1 MRNLRSDN
9 LRHTNDIQKLKEKTA
24 EAQRKFDISEA
35 AEASLKREL
44 KTAEATIRG
53 LKDDLTRTKGLV
65 AQTRTSCANE
75 VRRRDRQIETLKKQ
89 VGEAGR
95 ARGSRTNPG
104 ITTITVTGDIVTPPA
119 APSDDQIL
127 QKEAHD
133 ALSKLSRDL
142 NEENEAI
149 LKVMNKAMQQLQDM
163 SGWQLAKRESDVS
176 RKSNVEELTCN
187 LDSVM
192 GHMRSILSNPSFV
205 PVEEVTLRDDEI
217 TRLKTGWVKMESRW
231 QEAVHLI
238 NGWRKRMSTNGAP
251 INEADLQMGL
261 ALSPVRVRDAGHSSE
276 LLTSVAEED
285 EEMPDSP
292 CPSDPGHQDVQDFD
306 DDSDSS
312 TDFGDGHEYY
322 EEVVEDEVEE
332 EEAHSD
338 DDDVDEQIEEDVPVE
353 RDSSPIPEPP
363 QLSPLKNSTTAGNRG
378 GAIKSKKEAEPTTTA
393 TVPAPAAPSGIPM
406 ASRSASLRQS
416 RIPTQPATQRAVSR
430 PELPKPAAPASTVVP
445 KRAVTESCMTKPPV
459 PTRARPAPAPKPSQT
474 PIKPVANRRLAA
486 PRDPLPQSSPITM
499 TSIAAKLAA
508 SEREADAARV
518 RAKLKA
524 AQSRKPSGGLPQPP
538 PPAAEGD
545 PIKQEE
551 DAENMD
557 PVKKEPVEDEP
568 MPVVARPEK
577 RKREIKSN
585 VRASRRRSTLSPWEL
600 ETLMTGQAKD

>member
-1 MRNLRSDN
+1 MRTLRSDS
-9 LRHTNDIQKLKEKTA
+9 LKHVNDIQKLTEKTT

-44 KTAEATIRG
+44 KTADATIRG
-53 LKDDLTRTKGLV
+53 LKEDLARTKGLV

-163 SGWQLAKRESDVS
+163 SGWHLAKRESDAS
-176 RKSNVEELTCN
+176 RKSNVDELTCN

-192 GHMRSILSNPSFV
+192 GHMRGILSNPSFV
-205 PVEEVTLRDDEI
+205 PVDEVTLRDEEI
-217 TRLKTGWVKMESRW
+217 ARLKTGWVKMESRW
-231 QEAVHLI
+231 QDAVHLI

-261 ALSPVRVRDAGHSSE
+261 ALSPVRVRDTGHSSD
-276 LLTSVAEED
+276 LLASVVEED

-292 CPSDPGHQDVQDFD
+292 CPSDRGHRDVEEFEG
-306 DDSDSS
+306 DSDSS

-322 EEVVEDEVEE
+322 DEVVEEEVEE
-332 EEAHSD
+332 EEDGHS
-338 DDDVDEQIEEDVPVE
+338 DDDVDEQIEEDVPIE
-353 RDSSPIPEPP
+353 RDSSPIPDPP

-378 GAIKSKKEAEPTTTA
+378 GAIKSKKEAEPTTTTTA
-393 TVPAPAAPSGIPM
+393 PAPAPSGIPM

-416 RIPTQPATQRAVSR
+416 RIPTQPTTQRAVSR
-430 PELPKPAAPASTVVP
+430 PELPKPAAPTTTIQ
-445 KRAVTESCMTKPPV
+445 KRAVTESRMTKPPV
-459 PTRARPAPAPKPSQT
+459 PTRARPEPAPKPAQT
-474 PIKPVANRRLAA
+474 PIKPIAAKRLAA

-524 AQSRKPSGGLPQPP
+524 AQSRKPSGGLPPPP
-538 PPAAEGD
+538 PPAATADD
-545 PIKQEE
+545 PVKQEE

-568 MPVVARPEK
+568 MPMVPRPEK

-600 ETLMTGQAKD
+600 ETLMAGQTKE